1 MYGLVALGYHI
12 TWATSRTMNFSQ
24 GHAVMVGAVV
34 AYAVFVGLGWPFP
47 VALGVAL
54 AAGLVRRRL
63 GAHRR
68 PAVLPPRLAR
78 LAPRHHRRGHHRG
91 ERGST
96 HLRQGRARVPLAPHE
111 EADHG
116 RLRGLLS
123 PGASRAARGPPPHGP
138 RAALL
143 SSHRLRQAAQ
153 GGGLESRG
161 GGAHGD
167 QHPPR
172 GHGLLRALRAP
183 RGGGRRPPRAAPER
197 GAPDGD
203 HHRAPGLRGGRHR
216 GAHLRPGHRGRRA
229 RLRSRGVLHRGLRL
243 HTGARD
249 RGLRSGHSRARA
261 AALGAARREAVEAC
275 VREQLGW
282 IALTAAAAAVPL
294 LTSNTYYLYVVIS
307 VGLLTIVTAGLNV
320 LVGFTG
326 QTSLGHA
333 GLYAFGAYTAAL
345 CATRAGLPEW
355 AAIAAALV
363 VTSVVGAAV
372 AAAALRVSGA
382 YLAMATIACGL
393 IVEGVLIEWGPVTGG
408 PGGIFNIPQPALRT
422 PYWTVMA
429 AAALALWFTAN
440 LRRSAWGR
448 ACLAVKSS
456 DVAAESLGLSAY
468 YVRIAAFTVS
478 AAFAGVAGALFTLL
492 NGYISPDSFTLQTSI
507 LFLLALLFGGLG
519 RIAGP
524 VAGSIALTILPE
536 LLTSLLDYRLILYGS
551 LLLLSIYW
559 LPEGIVGALS
569 GGRKVRADPHPSP
582 LPGGE
587 RGVRTFAPQ
596 GRGKGEGQFERGL
609 LIAHGLTLTFGGV
622 AALADVNLEVRRSSI
637 HAVIGPNGAGK
648 TSLLNV
654 LSGFYAP
661 RAETIELNG
670 VSIVGLRPYPIARL
684 GIARTV

>member
-1 MYGLVALGYHI
+1 
-12 TWATSRTMNFSQ
+12 
-24 GHAVMVGAVV
+24 
-34 AYAVFVGLGWPFP
+34 
-47 VALGVAL
+47 
-54 AAGLVRRRL
+54 
-63 GAHRR
+63 
-68 PAVLPPRLAR
+68 
-78 LAPRHHRRGHHRG
+78 
-91 ERGST
+91 
-96 HLRQGRARVPLAPHE
+96 
-111 EADHG
+111 
-116 RLRGLLS
+116 
-123 PGASRAARGPPPHGP
+123 
-138 RAALL
+138 
-143 SSHRLRQAAQ
+143 
-153 GGGLESRG
+153 
-161 GGAHGD
+161 
-167 QHPPR
+167 
-172 GHGLLRALRAP
+172 
-183 RGGGRRPPRAAPER
+183 
-197 GAPDGD
+197 
-203 HHRAPGLRGGRHR
+203 
-216 GAHLRPGHRGRRA
+216 
-229 RLRSRGVLHRGLRL
+229 
-243 HTGARD
+243 
-249 RGLRSGHSRARA
+249 
-261 AALGAARREAVEAC
+261 
-275 VREQLGW
+275 VRERLGW
-282 IALTAAAAAVPL
+282 IALAAAAAVVPL

-345 CATRAGLPEW
+345 CAAGAGLPEW
-355 AAIAAALV
+355 VAIAAALA

-372 AAAALRVSGA
+372 AAAALRVSGP
-382 YLAMATIACGL
+382 YLAMVTIAFGL
-393 IVEGVLIEWGPVTGG
+393 IVEGVLIEWGSVTGG
-408 PGGIFNIPQPALRT
+408 PGGIFNIPKPALRT
-422 PYWTVMA
+422 HYWTVMVV
-429 AAALALWFTAN
+429 AALALWLTAN

-456 DVAAESLGLSAY
+456 EVAAESLGLSAY

-478 AAFAGVAGALFTLL
+478 EAFAGVAGALFTFL
-492 NGYISPDSFTLQTSI
+492 NGYISPDSFTLHTSI

-536 LLTSLLDYRLILYGS
+536 LLTRLLDYRLILYGS

-670 VSIVGLRPYPIARL
+670 VSIVGLRPYAIARL
-684 GIARTV
+684 GIARTFQTAQVFSGLSVRDNVAVGVAGRRLGSLLMALLGAPASRSREIALQSRARTLLESVELGSHGDEPADALAAGLRRKLEIARALATDPLLLMLDEPAAGLSPAEIAALDEQLVELRARGGPAVVLVEHHMDLVMAVSDRITVLDYGRVIADGAPEGVRRDPAVIEAYLGVTA